1 MNTTTTAAPI
11 AIRADILS
19 QIGGIAEQEHIQ
31 LDTFINT
38 ILEQYLREHI
48 APKPSRDA
56 AFLLSLGS
64 LFDSGGMANSEQVH
78 DIVSE
83 AIIKKYARKSDS

>member
-1 MNTTTTAAPI
+1 MNAITAAPI
-11 AIRADILS
+11 TIRADILA

-31 LDTFINT
+31 LDTFVNT

-56 AFLLSLGS
+56 AFLLSLGGM
-64 LFDSGGMANSEQVH
+64 FNSGNTTASEQVH
-78 DIVSE
+78 ELVRDVIV
-83 AIIKKYARKSDS
+83 KKYAR